1 MDQSLWSDIEVVKLS
16 RKFVCAR
23 LATYEDAKE
32 GKFLE
37 SVFRG
42 RSGQLENTVFVL
54 MAPDGKTKLSPSGR
68 SPRMVFGGS
77 EGWESTVLALEM
89 FEVSEKYPGKE
100 KSNGRPNLP
109 INKDLRRAINVAS
122 CDRQLLVIAH
132 QLPKE
137 TIEILSKIAW
147 GDQHIGQFAW
157 EITSDENEFPGAGM
171 GNPKPGIFIGNPDEF
186 GLKLNWLKTL
196 SPNAKEE
203 AILSALAE
211 VSKTKRASEKSSRQH
226 VSRGKR
232 LSKSWE
238 SEIPNTDPQTP
249 PPNRRN

>member
-1 MDQSLWSDIEVVKLS
+1 MGASVDVANVCSLLAAADKLGPPALRAQCMS
-16 RKFVCAR
+16 FAHANLIAVM
-23 LATYEDAKE
+23 ATDAFKAL
-32 GKFLE
+32 KAA
-37 SVFRG
+37 
-42 RSGQLENTVFVL
+42 Q
-54 MAPDGKTKLSPSGR
+54 PD
-68 SPRMVFGGS
+68 
-77 EGWESTVLALEM
+77 LALEM

-100 KSNGRPNLP
+100 KSTGRPNLP
-109 INKDLRRAINVAS
+109 INKDLRRAINIAS

-226 VSRGKR
+226 VARGKR

-238 SEIPNTDPQTP
+238 SEIPNTDPQIP